1 MQQVK
6 GWKKT
11 AVLMTAVLIAGIF
24 SADSEGNSGMGFVGK
39 EFFPGTLVV
48 SATSS
53 TQQQINDAEQ
63 RQQQLIDQKD
73 KNDEH
78 LGDLQGE
85 QKSLQKKL
93 NNLNEQ
99 MNQVIENLESLE
111 QQIRDKEQDIVDTQ
125 EALEEAKATE
135 KWQYECMVERIRAM
149 YEEMQEESYLNA
161 LLKESS
167 IAGILNAADYIEK
180 VVEYDQKKMEEYKTT
195 RIYIEEQEARL
206 QDEKTE
212 LEMLKAQAEAEKE
225 KVSDLISQTSNAIAN
240 YGDQIADAE
249 QKARELEDQIK
260 KEEENLEELRKKLEA
275 EMALSR
281 AAANAAW
288 RDISEVTFSD
298 GDRKLLA
305 NLIYCEAGGEPYEG
319 QVAVGSVVINRV
331 LSSKFPNT
339 VMGVIYQNKQF
350 SPVASGRLALALEAD
365 KATDKCYRAAD
376 EAMAGVTNVGNCVFF
391 RTPIPGLTGISIG
404 GHIFY

>member
-1 MQQVK
+1 MR

-11 AVLMTAVLIAGIF
+11 AVLMTAVLIAGIS
-24 SADSEGNSGMGFVGK
+24 SADSEGIGGMGFAGK

-53 TQQQINDAEQ
+53 TQQQINEAEQ
-63 RQQQLIDQKD
+63 RQQELEGEKNKNEEQLDV
-73 KNDEH
+73 
-78 LGDLQGE
+78 LQGE
-85 QKSLQKKL
+85 QKSLKREL
-93 NNLNEQ
+93 DNLNTQ

-111 QQIRDKEQDIVDTQ
+111 QQIRDKEQEIVDTQ
-125 EALEEAKATE
+125 AALEEARATE
-135 KWQYECMVERIRAM
+135 EWQYECMVERARAM
-149 YEEMQEESYLNA
+149 YEMQDESYLNA
-161 LLKESS
+161 LLKENS

-180 VVEYDQKKMEEYKTT
+180 VAVYERKKMDEYMAN
-195 RIYIEEQEARL
+195 RVYIEEQEARL
-206 QDEKTE
+206 QDEKNN
-212 LEMLKAQAEAEKE
+212 LDMLKVQAEAEKE
-225 KVSDLISQTSNAIAN
+225 KVSGLISRTSDALAN
-240 YGDQIADAE
+240 YGDKIADAE
-249 QKARELEDQIK
+249 QKTREIEEQIK
-260 KEEENLEELRKKLEA
+260 KEEENLEYLRKKLA
-275 EMALSR
+275 EEIALSR

-288 RDISEVTFSD
+288 RDISEVTFND

-319 QVAVGSVVINRV
+319 QVAVGRVVINRV
-331 LSSKFPNT
+331 LSAKFPNT

-365 KATDKCYRAAD
+365 KATDACYRAAD
-376 EAMAGVTNVGNCVFF
+376 EAMSGVTNVGNCVFF